1 MKDLLINL
9 IKVFGK
15 YIFAGILFFVTGALY
30 YIIWRYGIESFYN
43 PMAGILITI
52 IMTGICIL
60 YVLVLRNKKSNN
72 IPIGK

>member
-1 MKDLLINL
+1 MKNLLINL

-15 YIFAGILFFVTGALY
+15 YIFGGILFFVTGALY

-52 IMTGICIL
+52 IVTALCIL
-60 YVLVLRNKKSNN
+60 YVLMVRNKKSNKT
-72 IPIGK
+72 PIGK